1 MKVFDLK
8 PGETGIIKSIDLS
21 GSARER
27 LTALGVAV
35 GERVEVISF
44 SLFKS
49 SVLVS
54 CSAVRVGLRKSLAKK
69 IEVVQ

>member
-1 MKVFDLK
+1 MEVFDLK
-8 PGETGIIKSIDLS
+8 AGETGIIKSIDLS

-27 LTALGVAV
+27 LTALGINV

-49 SVLVS
+49 SVLIYVS
-54 CSAVRVGLRKSLAKK
+54 YTHLTLPPT
-69 IEVVQ
+69 